1 MIFKDIV
8 KDNFK
13 KPEVT
18 IFIINSFK
26 LIQTMSKVLEEE
38 SPQTPL
44 QKKEMD
50 TLGLPMQPKVL
61 DQISPSPNRKSENQV
76 KEIVEAIQDKVKD
89 FNPDAD
95 PESEFDTTESIGWF
109 EMCNRYMDCADRTK
123 FYLGLFAALLFG
135 GSMPAFCLL
144 FGDMIDSV
152 GSSDGSD
159 SDSFKSLQTQAVYM
173 VYIGLVVW
181 ISSWF

>member
-1 MIFKDIV
+1 MILKTQSRDSFKR
-8 KDNFK
+8 
-13 KPEVT
+13 PEVS
-18 IFIINSFK
+18 IFINNSFK
-26 LIQTMSKVLEEE
+26 FIQTMSKVLAEE

-50 TLGLPMQPKVL
+50 TLGLPIQPKVL
-61 DQISPSPNRKSENQV
+61 DQTSLSPNRKSENQV

-109 EMCNRYMDCADRTK
+109 ELCNRYMDCADRTK
-123 FYLGLFAALLFG
+123 FYLGLFASLFFG

-159 SDSFKSLQTQAVYM
+159 GDSFSSLQTQAKYM
-173 VYIGLVVW
+173 IYIGLGVW
-181 ISSWF
+181 MFSWF